1 MELSRELLVE
11 FYRKMLLSR
20 RAEEKIAEMY
30 RTGLKGQYHLAIG
43 QEAVSVGI
51 CSALR
56 KDDYLLSTHRGKSH
70 YIAKGGDLKAMMAEF
85 LEKRTG
91 CNRGKGGP
99 MHVLDLSVG
108 MLGAN
113 GIVGSSLP
121 ISVGVA
127 FSAKRRRSGQ
137 VTVGFFGDGAVNCG
151 ACHETM
157 NLAGIWKLPLLF
169 VCENNFYQQAVPF
182 SRGSAVPDMYVR
194 AAGYGFPGYK
204 VDGMDVWAVY
214 QVAREAVERARKGE
228 GPTLIECK
236 TYRYRGHSE
245 ADPTRGLSYRSAEEI
260 AAWEKKCPILKAQT
274 LLLEKG
280 WIRQTELEEID
291 RQCRQAVAEAVAFA
305 ENSPE
310 VEAEWALNDVYM
322 TL

>member
-1 MELSRELLVE
+1 MEISRELLIE

-43 QEAVSVGI
+43 QEAVAVGV

-56 KDDYLLSTHRGKSH
+56 KDDYILSTHRGKSH

-151 ACHETM
+151 PCHETM

-169 VCENNFYQQAVPF
+169 VCENNSYQQAVPF

-204 VDGMDVWAVY
+204 VDGMDVGAVY

-260 AAWEKKCPILKAQT
+260 AAWEKRCPILKAQT

-280 WIRQTELEEID
+280 WIHQSELEEID
-291 RQCRQAVAEAVAFA
+291 QQCRQTVAEAIAFA
-305 ENSPE
+305 ENSPG
-310 VEAEWALNDVYM
+310 VEAEWALNDVY
-322 TL
+322 TAI

>member
-1 MELSRELLVE
+1 MEISRELLID

-43 QEAVSVGI
+43 QEAVAVGV

-56 KDDYLLSTHRGKSH
+56 KDDYILSTHRGKSH

-151 ACHETM
+151 PCHETM

-169 VCENNFYQQAVPF
+169 VCENNSYQQAVPF

-204 VDGMDVWAVY
+204 VDGMDVGAVY

-260 AAWEKKCPILKAQT
+260 ATWEKRCPILKAQT

-280 WIRQTELEEID
+280 WIHQTELEEID
-291 RQCRQAVAEAVAFA
+291 QQCRQAVAEAIAFA
-305 ENSPE
+305 ESSPG
-310 VEAEWALNDVYM
+310 VEGEWALNDVY
-322 TL
+322 TAI

>member
-1 MELSRELLVE
+1 MEISRELLIE

-20 RAEEKIAEMY
+20 RAEEKIAGMY

-43 QEAVSVGI
+43 QEAVAVGV

-56 KDDYLLSTHRGKSH
+56 KDDYILSTHRGKSH

-121 ISVGVA
+121 IAVGVA
-127 FSAKRRRSGQ
+127 FSAKRRSSDQ

-151 ACHETM
+151 PCHETM

-169 VCENNFYQQAVPF
+169 VCENNSYQQAVPF

-204 VDGMDVWAVY
+204 VDGMDVGAVY

-260 AAWEKKCPILKAQT
+260 AAWEKRCPILKAQT

-280 WIRQTELEEID
+280 WIHQTELEEID
-291 RQCRQAVAEAVAFA
+291 QQCRQAVAEAITFA
-305 ENSPE
+305 ENSPG
-310 VEAEWALNDVYM
+310 VEAEWALNDVY
-322 TL
+322 TAI